1 MRNPFKKMMTNVK
14 LSARTA
20 KGNRPLTQVGQPLKR
35 KLVLS
40 KAGGFYRDHKH
51 HEVDITWKDLEE
63 QFIKQEGCDFYLP
76 GYRIDLNEVFVPHS
90 IKAPS
95 VDRIEDELGYVRGNF
110 VITTRFVNLGR
121 NKYPQDKFKDFLN
134 ELLGEPTKIERFF

>member
-1 MRNPFKKMMTNVK
+1 M
-14 LSARTA
+14 
-20 KGNRPLTQVGQPLKR
+20 
-35 KLVLS
+35 
-40 KAGGFYRDHKH
+40 
-51 HEVDITWKDLEE
+51 
-63 QFIKQEGCDFYLP
+63 
-76 GYRIDLNEVFVPHS
+76 NEVFVPYS
-90 IKAPS
+90 PKAPS

>member
-1 MRNPFKKMMTNVK
+1 MMVNVM
-14 LSARTA
+14 LSARTS
-20 KGNRPLTQVGQPLKR
+20 KGNRPLTQVGKPLKR
-35 KLVLS
+35 KLVAS
-40 KAGGFYRDHKH
+40 KDGGFYREKKPMNV
-51 HEVDITWKDLEE
+51 EINWKDLEE

-76 GYRIDLNEVFVPHS
+76 GYKIDLIEVFVAYSP
-90 IKAPS
+90 KAPS